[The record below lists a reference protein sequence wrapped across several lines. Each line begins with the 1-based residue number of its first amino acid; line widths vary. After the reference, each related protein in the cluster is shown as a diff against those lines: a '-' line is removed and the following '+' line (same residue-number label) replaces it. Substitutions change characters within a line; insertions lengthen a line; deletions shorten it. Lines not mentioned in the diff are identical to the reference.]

1 VLPVLW
7 GADLANPTAI
17 LATIHQTVA
26 RLGDLCKALER
37 LGSVESDL
45 SAQLV
50 VGLGGISCGYY
61 LCSTSTSALSF
72 ARLNY

>member
-37 LGSVESDL
+37 LEVQLNQIYLPSWLWVWGES
-45 SAQLV
+45 LV
-50 VGLGGISCGYY
+50 GTTCVVPGPSLFHHCV
-61 LCSTSTSALSF
+61 
-72 ARLNY
+72 